1 MNRKEYEY
9 LQSQLVGL
17 DELLAM
23 VPDDAVIDRMSLQ
36 SRRDRVATKLAAYPV
51 PARWPATAC
60 LTFNGK
66 PVVAERAIAA
76 DFGNRAVK
84 KFAEVVATVGASL
97 RGALNAKG
105 PIPNR
110 ENYGLL
116 ITDVATGSF
125 GFELEEDATGNRH
138 APGESPLEAA
148 LHQVSAVLKSL
159 SGSDDA
165 LAEAI
170 ADLHPRALDSLRD
183 YLKLMADNHA
193 TCALAYND
201 EVFPFKDESEIKRG
215 LSRLGSQTI
224 LEKEQILTGAFRG
237 CLPGQRRFEF
247 RDDETGAV
255 IAGRV
260 DLRIRDLDAIN
271 SILRQPARITV
282 RVRKVG
288 EGHPRYTVLDYAAV
302 SPGAGQSAYRER

>member
-9 LQSQLVGL
+9 LQSQLSGL

-36 SRRDRVATKLAAYPV
+36 SRRNRVAAKLVAYPV

-66 PVVAERAIAA
+66 PVVAEYAIAA
-76 DFGNRAVK
+76 DFSNRAVN
-84 KFAEVVATVGASL
+84 KFADVLATVGASL
-97 RGALNAKG
+97 RGALNSKG

-116 ITDVATGSF
+116 ITDVAIGSF
-125 GFELEEDATGNRH
+125 GFELEEDLVRSRH
-138 APGESPLEAA
+138 APGESPLESA
-148 LHQVSAVLKSL
+148 LQQVSTILTSL

-170 ADLHPRALDSLRD
+170 ADLHPRALNSLRD

-193 TCALAYND
+193 TCALTYND
-201 EVFPFKDESEIKRG
+201 EVFRFKDESEVRRS
-215 LSRLGSQTI
+215 LSRLGPQTI
-224 LEKEQILTGAFRG
+224 LEKEQVLTGSFQG
-237 CLPGQRRFEF
+237 YLPEQRRFEF
-247 RDDETGAV
+247 RVDENRDV
-255 IAGRV
+255 ISGRV
-260 DLRIRDLDAIN
+260 DLRTRNLTAIN
-271 SILRQPARITV
+271 GILHQPARITV

-288 EGHPRYTVLDYAAV
+288 EGRPRYTVLGYSSV
-302 SPGAGQSAYRER
+302 SFHAGQSVAS